1 MKHVDYQAYNK
12 DAVMGLVIGQES
24 GDYLLT
30 YAICLV
36 KRANGFACGNH
47 WAAVLQSVRKH

>member
-47 WAAVLQSVRKH
+47 WAALLQSVRKH